1 MMETREVWLF
11 RNSFPGVKL
20 PFYPRGGGINCFS
33 PGKTEEHSPQDFC
46 EICWVARGSCIFDF
60 GNIRAEVHA
69 GESIFRLPGERRFK
83 QVSGRENAVIY
94 YVTFDGK
101 SASEIMQSFG
111 YKRGAIPSGKCPV
124 ILFDRIFRDLVST
137 SENDYRKLC
146 ASYLELMAKMAPS
159 PPEPETSSFLH
170 ECLHRIKLNSAD
182 CNFNINALAD
192 ELGVHR
198 STINRAIT
206 LETGLTPHKYL
217 ENCRVDYAVELLV
230 NSNVP
235 ISEVA
240 RSAGFSRTNYFCR
253 IIKQR
258 TGMTPGELRKA
269 PK

>member
-124 ILFDRIFRDLVST
+124 ILFDQTNRLS
-137 SENDYRKLC
+137 K
-146 ASYLELMAKMAPS
+146 ASIL
-159 PPEPETSSFLH
+159 FLANI
-170 ECLHRIKLNSAD
+170 RIKGYDATGKVCLDSG
-182 CNFNINALAD
+182 FKHR
-192 ELGVHR
+192 LGGCILKH
-198 STINRAIT
+198 IHI
-206 LETGLTPHKYL
+206 
-217 ENCRVDYAVELLV
+217 
-230 NSNVP
+230 
-235 ISEVA
+235 
-240 RSAGFSRTNYFCR
+240 
-253 IIKQR
+253 
-258 TGMTPGELRKA
+258 RKGNDSVFDHFRNG
-269 PK
+269 KL